1 MANPVFARVYSNLI
15 VKGLETEEGRGL
27 RRRLLDGLS
36 GTIVEVGAG
45 DGANFEH
52 YPDPVDRVIAVE
64 PEPYLR
70 ERAAGRAKPPVEVV
84 DGDALHLPVPD
95 ASVDT
100 VVFCLVL
107 CSIAD
112 QAAALAEA
120 RRVLRPGGE
129 LRVLEHV
136 RARTAGT
143 ARLQDALDATVWP
156 RLLGGC
162 HCGRDTAAA
171 IEAAGFDWEQLDR
184 FAFPEG
190 SRMPMS
196 PAILGRARPTGP
208 ERPEQPR

>member
-1 MANPVFARVYSNLI
+1 MANPIFARVYSNVI
-15 VKGLETEEGRGL
+15 AKGLERAEGPEL
-27 RRRLLDGLS
+27 RRRLLAGLT
-36 GTIVEVGAG
+36 GTVVEVGAG
-45 DGANFEH
+45 DGANFSR
-52 YPDPVDRVIAVE
+52 YPDTVRRVVAVE

-70 ERAAGRAKPPVEVV
+70 ERAAARAQEPVGVPVEVV
-84 DGDALHLPVPD
+84 DGDAARLPLPD
-95 ASVDT
+95 ASADA

-107 CSIAD
+107 CSVPEPG
-112 QAAALAEA
+112 AALAEA
-120 RRVLRPGGE
+120 RRVLKPHGE

-143 ARLQDALDATVWP
+143 ARVQDLLDATVWP

-171 IEAAGFDWEQLDR
+171 VEAAGFDWEQLER

-196 PAILGRARPTGP
+196 PAILGRARLT
-208 ERPEQPR
+208 